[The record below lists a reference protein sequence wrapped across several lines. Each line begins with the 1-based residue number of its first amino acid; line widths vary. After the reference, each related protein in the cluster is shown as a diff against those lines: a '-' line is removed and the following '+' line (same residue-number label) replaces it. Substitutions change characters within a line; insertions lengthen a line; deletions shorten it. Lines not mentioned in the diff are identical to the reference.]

1 MPDNTTLIAD
11 RLFTGI
17 RQLVSPRGWFAS
29 RGAAMSELD
38 IIDDAAIAV
47 TGSVITWVGRATDWV
62 GRAAEEID
70 LGGRA
75 IVPGLIDPHT
85 HAVWAGD
92 RLADFEARCDGVPYE
107 EILSRG
113 GGIRR
118 TVKHTSSSD
127 VGTLVALAEP
137 RIKALIASGATT
149 IELKSGY
156 GGTADAE
163 LTSLE
168 AIAQLNL
175 RVPATLVSTL
185 LIHVPPRDPAERA
198 AYLHTVTT
206 TLIPEAA
213 LRRLATAVDVFIERE
228 AFSLDEARAIFE
240 AARDA
245 GLPIKAHVDQFHAI
259 GGLEL
264 AIELGATSVDHLE
277 ASGAAQVNALA
288 ASSTVGV
295 VLPGV
300 TLHLGL
306 RAAPARAMIDAG
318 AAIAVATDLNP
329 GSSPLFSTQLA
340 MALAV
345 RLNGLKPAEALTAA
359 TANAAAALG
368 RQDVGRLRAGMRA
381 DILVLGSAD
390 WRDLPYAIGG
400 SPVERVFAGGVQ
412 VHP

>member
-1 MPDNTTLIAD
+1 MPAEIAPVAD

-29 RGAAMSELD
+29 RGPAMRELD
-38 IIDDAAIAV
+38 ILADAAVAV
-47 TGSVITWVGRATDWV
+47 TNGMIVWTGHATEWTGRATDEV
-62 GRAAEEID
+62 D

-75 IVPGLIDPHT
+75 MVPGLIDPHT

-118 TVKHTSSSD
+118 TVNYTSKAD
-127 VGTLVALAEP
+127 VDTLVVLAEP
-137 RIKALIASGATT
+137 RIRALITSGATT
-149 IELKSGY
+149 IEVKSGY

-163 LTSLE
+163 TASLE
-168 AIAQLNL
+168 AIAKLNTI
-175 RVPATLVSTL
+175 VPATLVSTL
-185 LIHVPPRDPAERA
+185 LIHVPPREPAERA
-198 AYLHTVTT
+198 EYLRMVTT
-206 TLIPEAA
+206 TLIPETA
-213 LRRLATAVDVFIERE
+213 LGRLATAVDVFIERE
-228 AFSLDEARAIFE
+228 AFTLDEARAIFD

-264 AIELGATSVDHLE
+264 ALEYGAMSVDHLE
-277 ASGAAQVNALA
+277 ASGATQVQALA

-295 VLPGV
+295 ILPGV

-306 RAAPARAMIDAG
+306 PAAPARAMIDAG

-345 RLNGLKPAEALTAA
+345 RLNGLTPAEALVAA

-368 RQDVGRLRAGMRA
+368 RQDVGRLRDGFRA
-381 DILVLGSAD
+381 DFLVLGSAD
-390 WRDLPYAIGG
+390 WRDLPYALGR